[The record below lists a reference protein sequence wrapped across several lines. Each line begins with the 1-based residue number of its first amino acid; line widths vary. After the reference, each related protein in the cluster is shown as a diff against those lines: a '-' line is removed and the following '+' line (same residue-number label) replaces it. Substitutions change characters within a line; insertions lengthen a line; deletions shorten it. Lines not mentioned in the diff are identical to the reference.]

1 MLRINKHHK
10 VKQKIMIL
18 SSGVDLIEIERLE
31 SAIQR
36 HGRRFLERVFT
47 PGELAEAGGKPASL
61 AARFAA
67 KEAAA
72 KALKTGIGRV
82 AWQEIEVRYG
92 RSNEP
97 ILLLHGEA
105 AAKAAELGLTTW
117 SVSLS
122 HTATQAIALV
132 VAAG

>member
-1 MLRINKHHK
+1 
-10 VKQKIMIL
+10 MIL

-31 SAIQR
+31 GAIRR
-36 HGRRFLERVFT
+36 HGRRFLERIFT
-47 PGELAEAGGKPASL
+47 PGELADAGGKPASL

-72 KALKTGIGRV
+72 KALKTGIGRI
-82 AWQEIEVRYG
+82 AWQEIETRSG
-92 RSNEP
+92 PSNEP
-97 ILLLHGEA
+97 VMLLHGAA
-105 AAKAAELGLTTW
+105 AAKAAELGLVTW

-132 VAAG
+132 VATS